1 MTLIESQSVEVM
13 RLRLDH
19 IERELA
25 QIKTRLKAQPLP
37 EPMPF
42 PVAPRAAP
50 FSESKRTHRKH
61 TAHRQGDA
69 CDLLLQA
76 LALCSP
82 RIVDCFDVRQ
92 SRLGCRRRTVRRH
105 GL

>member
-42 PVAPRAAP
+42 PVATARGTVFRIQKNSSKAYRPPSGRCLRSTATGACTLFPSHCRLLRRAAEQTWLP
-50 FSESKRTHRKH
+50 
-61 TAHRQGDA
+61 
-69 CDLLLQA
+69 
-76 LALCSP
+76 
-82 RIVDCFDVRQ
+82 
-92 SRLGCRRRTVRRH
+92 
-105 GL
+105 